1 MNKNELIQN
10 LIQDMNKITNEDS
23 VLMSTKQVQKVLKIS
38 KSKMEDMRRKEK
50 RLSRKELLLPNN
62 ILPSLKIGRS
72 VFYSK
77 RIVAEYLTTFSK
89 EY

>member
-10 LIQDMNKITNEDS
+10 LIEDMNKVTNEDS

-50 RLSRKELLLPNN
+50 NLLRKKLVLPDN

-77 RIVAEYLTTFSK
+77 RLVAEYLVMFTK